1 LGVNSAANCWAQE
14 KGEPNENELYGYY
27 LDSVVYKSTP
37 YRKLRERD
45 IKVIVITSEKPIYSN
60 FNIGR

>member
-1 LGVNSAANCWAQE
+1 MVLPMMVGWAQE
-14 KGEPNENELYGYY
+14 KEESNENELDGYY

-45 IKVIVITSEKPIYSN
+45 IKDIVITSEKPIYSN
-60 FNIGR
+60 FNISR